1 MNGQHPERAQD
12 NGLEPT
18 VGEQLR
24 LGEFLKTLERAGEPE
39 LRELCRAMARQVLL
53 VYPAAMRYLA
63 REAARNLSGQPW
75 SEEASSKLVE
85 ALTASQS
92 ERA

>member
-1 MNGQHPERAQD
+1 MDERHPERAQD

-24 LGEFLKTLERAGEPE
+24 LGEFLKRLEQIDEKE
-39 LRELCRAMARQVLL
+39 LRELCRQMAHQVLV
-53 VYPAAMRYLA
+53 VYPSAMRYLA

-75 SEEASSKLVE
+75 STEASETLLK
-85 ALTASQS
+85 ALTDS
-92 ERA
+92 RKGRT